1 MSTKAQLEAELVAL
15 RAEMAEM
22 QADRAQRAEPSE
34 NDGLEQPTETA
45 EVADGDDGAADM
57 ARDDLEQGLRDIASE
72 IQAVAERNPAIALI
86 GVFVAGLILG
96 RLMAR

>member
-45 EVADGDDGAADM
+45 EVADGDDGAAGM